1 MTLDEVDTT
10 LYHICLIV
18 INLLRPPNTDN
29 AMKSTSPVF
38 VQIYEK
44 KPLKTSSKNTIKSH
58 CYLWSD

>member
-29 AMKSTSPVF
+29 MGKLF
-38 VQIYEK
+38 VMLFAFV
-44 KPLKTSSKNTIKSH
+44 PAPKTDS
-58 CYLWSD
+58 